1 MYFYCLDK
9 FRESHNI
16 ETTLTTSSPTDKFHK
31 TAFSTLKLKTDKT
44 YLEFTFENKS
54 VQVLRYLPVQEKE
67 DIIEVAYQKAI
78 INSNF
83 NPILFNIYF
92 LLNVVYSYT
101 NLTFT
106 DEQRRD
112 EKKLYDMICSSG
124 LLDIILNNIPE
135 SEMMFFE
142 DNIEDYVS
150 QSLVQDYSAVGI
162 FNNVVGSFNTFS
174 KVISDKLSNVDEKT
188 LQTLIDALPNLVN
201 GKQD

>member
-9 FRESHNI
+9 FRESHKV
-16 ETTLTTSSPTDKFHK
+16 ETALTTGSPTDKFHK

-44 YLEFTFENKS
+44 YLEFTFENKP

-112 EKKLYDMICSSG
+112 EKKLYDTICSSG

-135 SEMMFFE
+135 SEMTFFE

-188 LQTLIDALPNLVN
+188 LQALIDALPNLVN

>member
-9 FRESHNI
+9 FRESRNI
-16 ETTLTTSSPTDKFHK
+16 ETALTTSSPTDKFHK

-44 YLEFTFENKS
+44 YLEFMFENKP

-67 DIIEVAYQKAI
+67 DIIEIAYQKAI

-135 SEMMFFE
+135 SEMTFFK

-188 LQTLIDALPNLVN
+188 LQALIDALPNLVN

>member
-9 FRESHNI
+9 FRESHNV
-16 ETTLTTSSPTDKFHK
+16 ETALTTGSLTDKFHK

-44 YLEFTFENKS
+44 YLEFMFENKP

-135 SEMMFFE
+135 SEMTFFE

-162 FNNVVGSFNTFS
+162 FNNVVDSFNTFS

-188 LQTLIDALPNLVN
+188 LQALIDALPNFVN